1 MRTARKFR
9 VVPDCPQPDGEPIR
23 ELVTGDGK
31 HLVFG
36 HEGYGCKPIAHLP
49 HNPPANEATVIARV
63 QSART
68 KAGQRAEPLSYEASL
83 RWEAEQNRPR
93 RVTVPDPN

>member
-1 MRTARKFR
+1 MNARTSRRLR
-9 VVPDCPQPDGEPIR
+9 VVESRTEQDKR
-23 ELVTGDGK
+23 
-31 HLVFG
+31 LVFG
-36 HEGYGCKPIAHLP
+36 HEGYGCKPIERLP
-49 HNPPANEATVIARV
+49 HNPPAYEATVIARV

-83 RWEAEQNRPR
+83 RWETEQNRPK

>member
-1 MRTARKFR
+1 MKTARKLR
-9 VVPDCPQPDGEPIR
+9 VVEGRTD
-23 ELVTGDGK
+23 TAK

-36 HEGYGCKPIAHLP
+36 HEGYGCKPIEHLP

-83 RWEAEQNRPR
+83 RWEAEQNRPK
-93 RVTVPDPN
+93 RVTVPEPNAGNNRHEP